1 LVKTAL
7 TASDANWGR
16 ILAAVGRAGL
26 NNFDINKVQISLNSI
41 PIVMQGARA
50 PSYTE
55 EQGQKAMQSEDIEI
69 LIQLNRGD
77 ASETVWTTD
86 LSYEYVQINAEYRT

>member
-1 LVKTAL
+1 
-7 TASDANWGR
+7 
-16 ILAAVGRAGL
+16 
-26 NNFDINKVQISLNSI
+26 
-41 PIVMQGARA
+41 MQGAKLYRRA
-50 PSYTE
+50 S
-55 EQGQKAMQSEDIEI
+55 QKAMQSEDIEI

>member
-1 LVKTAL
+1 
-7 TASDANWGR
+7 
-16 ILAAVGRAGL
+16 
-26 NNFDINKVQISLNSI
+26 
-41 PIVMQGARA
+41 MQGARA